1 MELLLASTT
10 AKLVASS
17 ITYPHEVVRAR
28 LQDSRSSPFPL
39 STCDSSSG
47 SSNGGGSSGSNNS
60 NQTRCITT
68 TTGTT
73 TTNSTSN
80 IHTTIRNTTTASSKT
95 GIISIVQDIIKKE
108 GFFALWSGL
117 RVSMFRIVPATAS
130 TFLAYE
136 YISRYLREHSQL

>member
-73 TTNSTSN
+73 T
-80 IHTTIRNTTTASSKT
+80 RNTTTASSKT